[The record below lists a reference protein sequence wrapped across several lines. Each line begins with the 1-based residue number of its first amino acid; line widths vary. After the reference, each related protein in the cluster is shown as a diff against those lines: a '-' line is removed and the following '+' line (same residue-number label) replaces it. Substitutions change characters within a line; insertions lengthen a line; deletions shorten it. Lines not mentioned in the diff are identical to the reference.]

1 MVVDYA
7 QLLSTDFLDAQEV
20 GSSSNDST
28 TQKRWSKPLQNCI
41 KINVDGAFNPT
52 VRKATIGVIARND
65 HVFEG
70 DACNIVTKLARREL
84 DRSLAAYHLYSV
96 VNTLVDYPGFSFVS
110 IRRNLNRTAHGL
122 AQWALHD
129 DVNFRFDFDIPY
141 CIEHFVIED
150 AIFG

>member
-65 HVFEG
+65 HGMMIDGCAFQVRGCHTANLVE
-70 DACNIVTKLARREL
+70 ACAFKNQNG
-84 DRSLAAYHLYSV
+84 HLQWLVACSV
-96 VNTLVDYPGFSFVS
+96 
-110 IRRNLNRTAHGL
+110 
-122 AQWALHD
+122 
-129 DVNFRFDFDIPY
+129 
-141 CIEHFVIED
+141 
-150 AIFG
+150 